1 MRNNN
6 ARKKWSQK
14 QEIIIIDSAHEKLVR
29 GTQTNLARPVV
40 SATFCKL
47 LAKEKPSHRF
57 HPVGEIFLLRVVVAF
72 SFWGLVDDAWYIGLA
87 AGLWAVDTKQ
97 EVLVQSENQTWSN
110 VPNSV
115 LQSYYPA

>member
-1 MRNNN
+1 MFAIYICMGNVWSQECTSEKHTQENIVRNNN

-40 SATFCKL
+40 SSTFYKL

-57 HPVGEIFLLRVVVAF
+57 HPVGEIFLLRVVAAF
-72 SFWGLVDDAWYIGLA
+72 SFLGGACLLLMLGTSGWQLA
-87 AGLWAVDTKQ
+87 YGR
-97 EVLVQSENQTWSN
+97 
-110 VPNSV
+110 
-115 LQSYYPA
+115 